1 MGMKRRPEALEATE
15 HDLLIIGGGIT
26 GACLSFDAAT
36 RGMRVALIERDDF
49 GGATSAASSKLL
61 HGGIRYLQ
69 QLRLGKARESARERL
84 FFQNLA
90 PHLTHYVPFVVP
102 TFRGLAKS
110 KPVLSAGMVLYE
122 TLCIGQTELL
132 LDRAQAVPPGRG
144 LSVEDVTGMIPGING
159 DRLTGGRLFHESHM
173 VNSERMT
180 LAFVEGASV
189 HGATVANYVRA
200 DEFLR
205 DGDRVVGVKATDT
218 VNGQDL
224 NIRARVVVNA
234 AGPWIRALN
243 EQLDMSSVGRVVTGF
258 SRGAHMVTKPLTD
271 GYAVALPTKRRAE
284 SVLDRGGRHVFI
296 IPWRGHS
303 LIGTSYGPH
312 EGALENMSPTPEE
325 IGDLIEDINAAL
337 GGDTLTPAD
346 VRYAFAGLY
355 PLTAEEIDPK
365 VYQGSADYQVV
376 DHGTDDGIPGLFT
389 VFGAKF
395 TTARLLAE
403 RALDHIA
410 PTLEGEW
417 SECQTRGVALP
428 SAPAAV
434 AAPEEN
440 DTIEAGLL
448 PERMAGDLRAN
459 YGSRAAAVAA
469 LASEDTAL
477 TSPLGESRGA
487 WGVDAVWAVREEM
500 AQHLDDI
507 VFRRTGLGTLGNP
520 GEEVL
525 RRVAQLM
532 AVELGWDAARI
543 DSEVQATLER
553 FP

>member
-1 MGMKRRPEALEATE
+1 MGMKRRPQALEAGE

-26 GACLSFDAAT
+26 GACLAFDAAT
-36 RGMRVALIERDDF
+36 RGMRVALIEKADF

-69 QLRLGKARESARERL
+69 QLRFGKARESAKERL

-90 PHLTHYVPFVVP
+90 PHLTRYVPFVVP

-110 KPVLSAGMVLYE
+110 KSALSAGMLLYE
-122 TLCIGQTELL
+122 ALCIGQAELL
-132 LDRAQAVPPGRG
+132 LDRERAVPAGRA
-144 LSVEDVTGMIPGING
+144 LSIADVVAMIPGIKG
-159 DRLTGGRLFHESHM
+159 EGLTGGRLFYESHM
-173 VNSERMT
+173 INSERVT

-189 HGATVANYVRA
+189 HGAAVANYVRA
-200 DEFLR
+200 DQFLR
-205 DGDRVVGVKATDT
+205 DGDRVVGVRATDIES
-218 VNGQDL
+218 GREFA
-224 NIRARVVVNA
+224 IRARVTVNA
-234 AGPWIRALN
+234 AGPWIRTLN

-258 SRGAHMVTKPLTD
+258 SRGAHLVTRPLTD
-271 GYAVALPTKRRAE
+271 GHAVALPTQRRSE
-284 SVLDRGGRHVFI
+284 SVIDRGGRHVFI

-303 LIGTSYGPH
+303 LVGTSYGPH
-312 EGALENMSPTPEE
+312 SGSLDDMSPTRAE
-325 IGDLIEDINAAL
+325 IGDLIDDINAAL
-337 GGDTLTPAD
+337 GEATLTTDD

-355 PLTAEEIDPK
+355 PLTADEIDPQ

-376 DHGTDDGIPGLFT
+376 DHGADDDIPGLFT

-403 RALDHIA
+403 RAMDHIA

-417 SECQTRGVALP
+417 RDCQTRAAALP
-428 SAPAAV
+428 SAPVAGDACAV
-434 AAPEEN
+434 EVVPEE
-440 DTIEAGLL
+440 
-448 PERMAGDLRAN
+448 MAEDLRVH
-459 YGSRAAAVAA
+459 YGSHAASVAM
-469 LASEDTAL
+469 LAGEDSAWTA
-477 TSPLGESRGA
+477 PLGEGTSA
-487 WGVDAVWAVREEM
+487 WGVDPVWAAREEM
-500 AQHLDDI
+500 AQHLGDV

-532 AVELGWDAARI
+532 ADELGWDAAMI

-553 FP
+553 FPW